1 MSQTITA
8 TTGRTGS
15 SPVPGIMRYVL
26 IIRTDESAAVSA
38 QERSLRE
45 EQAAAFQAEQRLRGT
60 SAGGEVLQPAQT
72 ATWVRCWPGGDVEV
86 GHGPPAG
93 GNEQISG
100 FFVIDC
106 FDLSEAIRAATEVPA
121 AWYGT
126 IEIRPVAQ

>member
-15 SPVPGIMRYVL
+15 SPSPGIMRYVL
-26 IIRTDESAAVSA
+26 MIRTDESAAVSA
-38 QERSLRE
+38 QERSWRE
-45 EQAAAFQAEQRLRGT
+45 RQAAAFQAEQRLRGI
-60 SAGGEVLQPAQT
+60 SAGGELLQLAQM

-86 GHGPPAG
+86 GHKPPAG
-93 GNEQISG
+93 SNEQISG

-106 FDLSEAIRAATEVPA
+106 VDVREAIMVATEVPA

-126 IEIRPVAQ
+126 IEIRQVAQ

>member
-1 MSQTITA
+1 MSKTITA
-8 TTGRTGS
+8 STGRTGS

-38 QERSLRE
+38 QERSWRE
-45 EQAAAFQAEQRLRGT
+45 QQAAAFQAEQRLRGM
-60 SAGGEVLQPAQT
+60 SAGGELLQPAQT

-93 GNEQISG
+93 GNEQMSG

-106 FDLSEAIRAATEVPA
+106 AGRCEAIRAATEVPA